1 MDILRREIA
10 PLSGEV
16 LKQIDEAVAGMAR
29 RTMAARTVATFEG
42 PRGWNQVAVAL
53 GTVTP
58 HKTREGQ
65 AVVSLPDVVLLAEIR
80 AAFTVTWGTIE
91 AVERGA
97 PALDATGAEIAA
109 REVALAEDR
118 LAFYGEPGGKGFLT
132 HGDSPRQ
139 PCGDWSV
146 PSQVVTDL
154 LKAVE
159 RLDTSGIPGPYEAIL
174 APARYY
180 AYLRAAD
187 DGYPASRHLRDVLVG
202 VHRSAVVKD
211 AGALFST
218 RGGDFV
224 LTVGGDLSVGYRAHD
239 QGGVHL
245 FCVETVAAQVVGPDA
260 VCVLTS
266 GKETGRTR

>member
-1 MDILRREIA
+1 MDVLRRDIA
-10 PLSGEV
+10 PLSGEIW
-16 LKQIDEAVAGMAR
+16 KQIDEAVTGMAR
-29 RTMAARTVATFEG
+29 RTMAARRVATFGE

-58 HKTREGQ
+58 HKTREGH
-65 AVVSLPDVVLLAEIR
+65 AAVSLPDVVLLAEIR
-80 AAFTVTWGTIE
+80 AAFTEPWATIE

-97 PALDATGAEIAA
+97 PALDATAAEAAA

-132 HGDSPRQ
+132 ASESPRQ
-139 PCGDWSV
+139 LCGDWGKA
-146 PSQVVTDL
+146 SQVVTDL

-159 RLDTSGIPGPYEAIL
+159 RLDNTGIPGPYEAVL
-174 APARYY
+174 APSRYY

-202 VHRSAVVKD
+202 VHRSAVIKD

-239 QGGVHL
+239 QAGVHL
-245 FCVETVAAQVVGPDA
+245 FCVETVAAQTVGPDA

-266 GKETGRTR
+266 A

>member
-10 PLSGEV
+10 PLSGDIW
-16 LKQIDEAVAGMAR
+16 KQLDEAAIGMAR
-29 RTMAARTVATFEG
+29 RTLAARKVATFEA

-65 AVVSLPDVVLLAEIR
+65 AVVALPDVVLLAEIR
-80 AAFTVTWGTIE
+80 AAFTVTWATIE

-97 PALDATGAEIAA
+97 PALDATAAETAA

-118 LAFYGEPGGKGFLT
+118 LAFYGEPGGKGFLSA
-132 HGDSPRQ
+132 GESPRQ
-139 PCGDWSV
+139 ACGDWGKSGH
-146 PSQVVTDL
+146 VVTDL

-159 RLDTSGIPGPYEAIL
+159 RLDGAGVPGPYEAVL

-180 AYLRAAD
+180 AYLRSAD
-187 DGYPASRHLRDVLVG
+187 DGYPAGRHLKSVLAG
-202 VHRSAVVKD
+202 VHRSAIMKD

-239 QGGVHL
+239 QAGVHL
-245 FCVETVAAQVVGPDA
+245 FCVETLAAQTIGPEA

-266 GKETGRTR
+266 A

>member
-1 MDILRREIA
+1 MDILRRGIA
-10 PLSGEV
+10 PLSTEIW
-16 LKQIDEAVAGMAR
+16 KQIDEAVTGMAR
-29 RTMAARTVATFEG
+29 RTMAARRVATFES
-42 PRGWNQVAVAL
+42 PRGWDQVAVAL

-58 HKTREGQ
+58 HKTREGH
-65 AVVSLPDVVLLAEIR
+65 AVVSLPDVALLAEIR
-80 AAFTVTWGTIE
+80 AAFTEPWATIE

-97 PALDATGAEIAA
+97 PALDATAAEAAA

-118 LAFYGEPGGKGFLT
+118 LVFYGEPGDKGFLT
-132 HGDSPRQ
+132 APESPRQ
-139 PCGDWSV
+139 PCGDWGKAN
-146 PSQVVTDL
+146 QVVTDL

-159 RLDTSGIPGPYEAIL
+159 QLDTAGIPGPYEVIL
-174 APARYY
+174 APPRYY

-202 VHRSAVVKD
+202 VHRSAVIKD

-239 QGGVHL
+239 QAGVHL
-245 FCVETVAAQVVGPDA
+245 FCVETVAAQTVGPDA

-266 GKETGRTR
+266 TSA